1 MCACQILR
9 FFQILLSLNPYFCK
23 NNVSIQVHHL
33 TKNYGTQTA
42 VNSISF
48 EIAPGEIVGFLG
60 PNGAG
65 KSTTMKMLTC
75 YIPPTAGEAKVCGM
89 DVSDQSIEVR
99 KHVGYLPEHNPLYL
113 DMYVKE
119 YLAFA
124 AGMGGVKNIKNRVD
138 EVIALTHL
146 GKEKHKKIGQLSKGY
161 RQRVGLAQAIIHDPD
176 VLILDEPTSGL
187 DPNQVMEI
195 RDLIRS
201 LGKNKT
207 IMLSTHI
214 MQEVEA
220 ICNRVII
227 IDKGSIV
234 ADDSLDNLRNRS
246 TEKWLVRV
254 QFATDV
260 KENELKTIPGLLQL
274 NSMGNNIWR
283 LTGNNAQFRQAVSQF
298 ALAAN
303 LEVIELV
310 SEKDN
315 LETIFR
321 QLTNHVDG
329 L

>member
-1 MCACQILR
+1 
-9 FFQILLSLNPYFCK
+9 
-23 NNVSIQVHHL
+23 VSIQVNQL
-33 TKNYGTQTA
+33 TKIYGTQTA
-42 VNSISF
+42 VDSISF

-75 YIPPTAGEAKVCGM
+75 YIPPTSGEANVCGM
-89 DVSDQSIEVR
+89 DVSDQSIQVR

-124 AGMGGVKNIKNRVD
+124 AGMGGVKNINSRVE

-195 RDLIRS
+195 RDLIKN
-201 LGKNKT
+201 LGSNKT

-220 ICNRVII
+220 ICSRVII
-227 IDKGSIV
+227 IDKGKIV
-234 ADDSLDNLRNRS
+234 ADDKLENLRS
-246 TEKWLVRV
+246 LKSEKWLVRV
-254 QFATDV
+254 QFASAV
-260 KENELKTIPGLLQL
+260 NERDIQNIKGLLQATHL
-274 NSMGNNIWR
+274 GNNAWR
-283 LTGNNAQFRQAVSQF
+283 LAGDNAQFRQAVSQF
-298 ALAAN
+298 ALSSN
-303 LEVIELV
+303 LEVLELV
-310 SEKDN
+310 SEKDS
-315 LETIFR
+315 LESIFR
-321 QLTNHVDG
+321 QLTNHVDH

>member
-1 MCACQILR
+1 M
-9 FFQILLSLNPYFCK
+9 
-23 NNVSIQVHHL
+23 SIQVKGL
-33 TKNYGTQTA
+33 TKVYGTQTA

-75 YIPPTAGEAKVCGM
+75 YIPPTSGEAKVCGM
-89 DVSDQSIEVR
+89 DVSDQSIQVR

-113 DMYVKE
+113 DMYVRE
-119 YLAFA
+119 YLSFA
-124 AGMGGVKNIKNRVD
+124 AGLGGVKHITERVD

-195 RDLIRS
+195 RDLIKN
-201 LGKNKT
+201 LGSNKT

-220 ICNRVII
+220 ICSRVII

-234 ADDSLDNLRNRS
+234 ADDKLENLRNRS
-246 TEKWLVRV
+246 EGKWLVRV
-254 QFATDV
+254 QFASV
-260 KENELKTIPGLLQL
+260 VSENELKKIQGLVELTSL
-274 NSMGNNIWR
+274 GNNTWR
-283 LTGNNAQFRQAVSQF
+283 LAGDNAQFRQAVSQF
-298 ALAAN
+298 ALSAN
-303 LEVIELV
+303 LEVTELV
-310 SEKDN
+310 SEKDS
-315 LETIFR
+315 LESIFR
-321 QLTNHVDG
+321 QLTNHVDH

>member
-75 YIPPTAGEAKVCGM
+75 YIPPTSGEAKVCGM

-220 ICNRVII
+220 ICSRVII

>member
-1 MCACQILR
+1 M
-9 FFQILLSLNPYFCK
+9 
-23 NNVSIQVHHL
+23 SIQVNQL
-33 TKNYGTQTA
+33 TKIYGTQTA
-42 VNSISF
+42 VDSISF

-75 YIPPTAGEAKVCGM
+75 YIPPTSGEANVCGM
-89 DVSDQSIEVR
+89 DVSDQSIQVR

-124 AGMGGVKNIKNRVD
+124 AGMGGVKNINSRVE

-195 RDLIRS
+195 RDLIKN
-201 LGKNKT
+201 LGSNKT

-220 ICNRVII
+220 ICSRVII
-227 IDKGSIV
+227 IDKGKIV
-234 ADDSLDNLRNRS
+234 ADDKLENLRS
-246 TEKWLVRV
+246 LKSEKWLVRV
-254 QFATDV
+254 QFASAV
-260 KENELKTIPGLLQL
+260 NERDIQNIKGLLQATHL
-274 NSMGNNIWR
+274 GNNAWR
-283 LTGNNAQFRQAVSQF
+283 LAGDNAQFRQAVSQF
-298 ALAAN
+298 ALSSN
-303 LEVIELV
+303 LEVLELV
-310 SEKDN
+310 SEKDS
-315 LETIFR
+315 LESIFR
-321 QLTNHVDG
+321 QLTNHVDH

>member
-1 MCACQILR
+1 
-9 FFQILLSLNPYFCK
+9 
-23 NNVSIQVHHL
+23 VSIQVHHL

-75 YIPPTAGEAKVCGM
+75 YIPPTSGEAKVFGM

-260 KENELKTIPGLLQL
+260 KENELKTIPGLLQV
-274 NSMGNNIWR
+274 NSLGNNTWR

>member
-1 MCACQILR
+1 
-9 FFQILLSLNPYFCK
+9 
-23 NNVSIQVHHL
+23 VSIQVKGL
-33 TKNYGTQTA
+33 TKIYGTQTA

-75 YIPPTAGEAKVCGM
+75 YIPPTSGEAKVCGM

-234 ADDSLDNLRNRS
+234 ADDNLDNLRNRS

-254 QFATDV
+254 QFANEV
-260 KENELKTIPGLLQL
+260 KEKELKTIPGLLHA
-274 NSMGNNIWR
+274 NSLGNNSWR
-283 LTGNNAQFRQAVSQF
+283 LTGNNVQFRQAVSQF

>member
-1 MCACQILR
+1 
-9 FFQILLSLNPYFCK
+9 
-23 NNVSIQVHHL
+23 VSIQVKGL
-33 TKNYGTQTA
+33 TKVYGTQTA

-75 YIPPTAGEAKVCGM
+75 YIPPTSGEAKVCGM
-89 DVSDQSIEVR
+89 DISDQSIQVR

-119 YLAFA
+119 YLSFA
-124 AGMGGVKNIKNRVD
+124 AGLGGVKNINERVD

-195 RDLIRS
+195 RDLIKN
-201 LGKNKT
+201 LGSNKT

-220 ICNRVII
+220 ICSRVII

-234 ADDSLDNLRNRS
+234 ADDKLENLRNRS
-246 TEKWLVRV
+246 EGKWLVRV
-254 QFATDV
+254 QFASV
-260 KENELKTIPGLLQL
+260 VSENELKKIQGLVELTSL
-274 NSMGNNIWR
+274 GNNTWR
-283 LTGNNAQFRQAVSQF
+283 LAGENAQFRQAVSQF
-298 ALAAN
+298 ALSAN
-303 LEVIELV
+303 LEVTELV
-310 SEKDN
+310 SEKDS
-315 LETIFR
+315 LESIFR
-321 QLTNHVDG
+321 QLTNHVDH

>member
-1 MCACQILR
+1 M
-9 FFQILLSLNPYFCK
+9 
-23 NNVSIQVHHL
+23 
-33 TKNYGTQTA
+33 
-42 VNSISF
+42 
-48 EIAPGEIVGFLG
+48 G

-75 YIPPTAGEAKVCGM
+75 YISPTYGEAKVCGL
-89 DVSDQSIEVR
+89 DVSDQSIQVR

-124 AGMGGVKNIKNRVD
+124 AGLGGVKNVNERVD

-146 GKEKHKKIGQLSKGY
+146 GKEKHKKIGQLSRGY

-195 RDLIRS
+195 RDLIKN
-201 LGKNKT
+201 LGSNKT

-220 ICNRVII
+220 ICSRVII
-227 IDKGSIV
+227 IDKGVIV
-234 ADDSLDNLRNRS
+234 ADDKLENLRNRS
-246 TEKWLVRV
+246 EGKWLVRV
-254 QFATDV
+254 QFASVVSGD
-260 KENELKTIPGLLQL
+260 ELKKIQGLLEL
-274 NSMGNNIWR
+274 TALGNNTWR
-283 LTGNNAQFRQAVSQF
+283 LAGDNMQFRQAVSQF
-298 ALAAN
+298 ALSSN
-303 LEVIELV
+303 LEVTELV
-310 SEKDN
+310 SEKDSM
-315 LETIFR
+315 ESIFR
-321 QLTNHVDG
+321 QLTGHVDN

>member
-1 MCACQILR
+1 
-9 FFQILLSLNPYFCK
+9 
-23 NNVSIQVHHL
+23 VSIQVKGL
-33 TKNYGTQTA
+33 TKVYGTQTA

-75 YIPPTAGEAKVCGM
+75 YIPPTSGEAKVCGM
-89 DVSDQSIEVR
+89 DVSDQSIQVR

-119 YLAFA
+119 YLEFA
-124 AGMGGVKNIKNRVD
+124 AGLGGVKNINSRVE

-195 RDLIRS
+195 RDLIKN
-201 LGKNKT
+201 LGSNKT

-220 ICNRVII
+220 ICSRVII

-234 ADDSLDNLRNRS
+234 ADDKLENLRNRS
-246 TEKWLVRV
+246 EGKWLVRV
-254 QFATDV
+254 QFASV
-260 KENELKTIPGLLQL
+260 VSENELKKIQGLVELTSL
-274 NSMGNNIWR
+274 GNNTWR
-283 LTGNNAQFRQAVSQF
+283 LAGDNAQFRQAVSQF
-298 ALAAN
+298 ALSAN
-303 LEVIELV
+303 LEVTELV
-310 SEKDN
+310 SEKDS
-315 LETIFR
+315 LESIFR
-321 QLTNHVDG
+321 QLTNHVDH